1 MEAHLSRAPC
11 QSGCQGFGSQGLSA
25 GSFQQGFLNSDPW
38 ANWLNQRQGQEFY
51 NQQLLLQ
58 QQFRNAQSVPV
69 PPSVSSTP
77 GNQGPVYQGQG
88 FGSVGRGDSVTRI
101 LNTFQEV
108 KVKEVPG
115 VLYSDSES
123 ALKLL
128 RNLDVPRKS
137 RHLEIRIEWIKE
149 RVSLGQLSLIFR
161 KGVDNPSDLLTK
173 CLGSAAFGI
182 HRSTLG
188 FQVSEG
194 SLAGLV
200 AVAKRSLVF
209 IEVCCR
215 ENSAICQ
222 ACRDMGIQYI
232 GISKDM
238 EKRSVFSNLLETLK
252 QMKQAK
258 VYVHVSSPCTPGSPL
273 RNFSR
278 DDSVSKAD
286 VVWFDVFPKVAGY
299 LKLGDHSSFELP
311 WRNAIWNHVMTK
323 RTLTD
328 AKHVHEAGVHLCA
341 TGAVTSNNQP
351 IGKVLGF
358 TGTSRLSMM
367 NLRKEFGQCNCTM
380 PHGSFSD
387 VDWTETAYYN
397 PKLAKVIVK
406 GAILALTRET

>member
-1 MEAHLSRAPC
+1 MSDAFEIPHVVAFSDASHAPMKSTGRRGVTGGVLTYGCCCIKTLSRH
-11 QSGCQGFGSQGLSA
+11 
-25 GSFQQGFLNSDPW
+25 
-38 ANWLNQRQGQEFY
+38 
-51 NQQLLLQ
+51 QQLVSLSSMESELHALQ
-58 QQFRNAQSVPV
+58 HVAQEMSALQKVI
-69 PPSVSSTP
+69 
-77 GNQGPVYQGQG
+77 G
-88 FGSVGRGDSVTRI
+88 RI

-108 KVKEVPG
+108 EVKEVPG

-232 GISKDM
+232 
-238 EKRSVFSNLLETLK
+238 ET
-252 QMKQAK
+252 
-258 VYVHVSSPCTPGSPL
+258 
-273 RNFSR
+273 
-278 DDSVSKAD
+278 
-286 VVWFDVFPKVAGY
+286 
-299 LKLGDHSSFELP
+299 P
-311 WRNAIWNHVMTK
+311 WRNGQSSVNWWKRWNRWNRERFTFMFHHLARQGPRWETLAGMILFRKPMLSGLMFFQRLLVIWSW
-323 RTLTD
+323 
-328 AKHVHEAGVHLCA
+328 
-341 TGAVTSNNQP
+341 VTIP
-351 IGKVLGF
+351 VLSYHGE
-358 TGTSRLSMM
+358 MQ
-367 NLRKEFGQCNCTM
+367 FGIM
-380 PHGSFSD
+380 S
-387 VDWTETAYYN
+387 W
-397 PKLAKVIVK
+397 LK
-406 GAILALTRET
+406 GLWLTRNMFMKQECIYVLLVL

>member
-1 MEAHLSRAPC
+1 M
-11 QSGCQGFGSQGLSA
+11 
-25 GSFQQGFLNSDPW
+25 
-38 ANWLNQRQGQEFY
+38 
-51 NQQLLLQ
+51 
-58 QQFRNAQSVPV
+58 
-69 PPSVSSTP
+69 
-77 GNQGPVYQGQG
+77 
-88 FGSVGRGDSVTRI
+88 
-101 LNTFQEV
+101 
-108 KVKEVPG
+108 KEVPG

-222 ACRDMGIQYI
+222 ACRYMGIQYI

-238 EKRSVFSNLLETLK
+238 EKRSVFSNLVETLK
-252 QMKQAK
+252 QMKPGK
-258 VYVHVSSPCTPGSPL
+258 VYVHVSSPCTSGSPL

-351 IGKVLGF
+351 IGKV
-358 TGTSRLSMM
+358 
-367 NLRKEFGQCNCTM
+367 FGIYGYQ
-380 PHGSFSD
+380 
-387 VDWTETAYYN
+387 ETAYYN

>member
-1 MEAHLSRAPC
+1 MRCIYYIYSISSLCVLREMVYLQILSLHLPMDYVLWYCFLFMRFSDLKNKESELHAL
-11 QSGCQGFGSQGLSA
+11 QHVAQEMSA
-25 GSFQQGFLNSDPW
+25 
-38 ANWLNQRQGQEFY
+38 
-51 NQQLLLQ
+51 LQ
-58 QQFRNAQSVPV
+58 KVI
-69 PPSVSSTP
+69 
-77 GNQGPVYQGQG
+77 G
-88 FGSVGRGDSVTRI
+88 RI

-108 KVKEVPG
+108 KVTEVPG

-149 RVSLGQLSLIFR
+149 RVALGQLSLTFR

-188 FQVSEG
+188 FQVCEG

-200 AVAKRSLVF
+200 AVAKRFLVF

-252 QMKQAK
+252 QMKPAK
-258 VYVHVSSPCTPGSPL
+258 VYVHVSSPCTSGSPL

-299 LKLGDHSSFELP
+299 LKLGDHSS
-311 WRNAIWNHVMTK
+311 
-323 RTLTD
+323 
-328 AKHVHEAGVHLCA
+328 
-341 TGAVTSNNQP
+341 S
-351 IGKVLGF
+351 
-358 TGTSRLSMM
+358 LSYHGGMQ
-367 NLRKEFGQCNCTM
+367 FGII
-380 PHGSFSD
+380 S
-387 VDWTETAYYN
+387 
-397 PKLAKVIVK
+397 
-406 GAILALTRET
+406 